1 VGVARFFQKN
11 VDLELRYLPTPTPTP
26 PHKGEGKWSR
36 HRFMADLFD
45 KHAGL
50 AQRFERMMSFG
61 VNAVGVTNDRI
72 LSPTRAIINGRETI
86 LAGTNNYMG
95 ITFDADSIKA
105 GQEALSLYGTGTTGS
120 RIANGTY
127 AIHKDLER
135 EFAAFL
141 NRRHCIV
148 FTTGYQAN
156 LGMIAGLAGA
166 KDTVY
171 LDADSHSS
179 IYDGCTLSGAKLV
192 RFRHNDAAD
201 LDKRL
206 GRAEDDGGGRLV
218 IVEGIYSMLGD
229 RAPLADFVEVKKKHG
244 FQLLVDEAHSFG
256 VLGPHGRGLADEAGL
271 EDEVDFVVGTFS
283 KSVGA
288 IGGFG
293 AGNHPM
299 FDTLRYAARAYM
311 FTASPSPSA
320 VATSL
325 AALRKLA
332 AEPERRDRLAVN
344 SARLFHGFKSLGL
357 ELGCPEVSP
366 VIAVKCRDEVST
378 IAMWNALIGAGV
390 YVNIALPP
398 GTPGK
403 QCLLRCSVSAAHTFD
418 DIDRI
423 IALFGEV
430 VARGHAKVTV
440 EA

>member
-1 VGVARFFQKN
+1 MR
-11 VDLELRYLPTPTPTP
+11 
-26 PHKGEGKWSR
+26 
-36 HRFMADLFD
+36 DLFD
-45 KHAGL
+45 KYDGITE
-50 AQRFERMMSFG
+50 RYERMMAIG
-61 VNAVGVTNDRI
+61 ENALGVTNDRV

-95 ITFDADSIKA
+95 VTFDPDCIKA
-105 GQEALSLYGTGTTGS
+105 GQDALAQHGSGTTGS

-127 AIHKDLER
+127 SIHRELER
-135 EFAAFL
+135 AFADFL
-141 NRRHCIV
+141 GRRRCIV

-156 LGMIAGLAGA
+156 LGMIAGLAGP
-166 KDTVY
+166 KDTIY

-179 IYDGCTLSGAKLV
+179 IYDGCTLSGARLV

-201 LDKRL
+201 LDRRL
-206 GRAEDDGGGRLV
+206 QRSEGEEGGRLV
-218 IVEGIYSMLGD
+218 IIEGIYSMLGD
-229 RAPLADFVEVKKKHG
+229 RAPLAEFVEVKRKHG
-244 FQLLVDEAHSFG
+244 FQLLIDEAHSFG

-271 EDEVDFVVGTFS
+271 EKEVDFVVGTFS

-293 AGNHPM
+293 AGDHPM

-325 AALRKLA
+325 AALRKLKA
-332 AEPERRDRLAVN
+332 QPERRDRLRAN
-344 SARLFHGFKSLGL
+344 SARLHEGFVSLGL
-357 ELGCPEVSP
+357 ELGCIEVSP
-366 VIAVKCRDEVST
+366 VIAVKCPDEVST
-378 IAMWNALIGAGV
+378 LAMWNALLQAGV

-398 GTPGK
+398 GTPGR
-403 QCLLRCSVSAAHTFD
+403 QCLLRCSVSAAHTAE

-430 VARGHAKVTV
+430 VAKSRPPLAVN
-440 EA
+440 A